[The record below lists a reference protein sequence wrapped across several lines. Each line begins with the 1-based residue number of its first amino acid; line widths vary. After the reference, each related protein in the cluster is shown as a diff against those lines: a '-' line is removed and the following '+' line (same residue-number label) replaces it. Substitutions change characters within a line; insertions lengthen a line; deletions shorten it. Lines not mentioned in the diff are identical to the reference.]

1 MKFGNFEIY
10 AVSDGFFRL
19 DGGAMF
25 GRVPKEVW
33 KKTNP
38 CDRQNRIL
46 LALRCLLIKTGKHN
60 VLVDTGIGNKHS
72 REFIRR
78 FAIDH
83 QNNLEDSLKKLGFI
97 PEDIDIVINTHLHFD
112 HCGGNTKKEKGRI
125 VPAFP
130 RAKYFI
136 QRGEWG
142 AATLGN
148 LLTKASYHEEDF
160 LPLGDCKVLEF
171 IVDRVAEIEP
181 GIILVRAGG
190 HTKYHQIVKIESAGK
205 QAFYLGDL
213 VPTAT
218 HLNYPFVMAYDVEPL
233 ETVRKKM
240 EILPEAAENRALLVF
255 EHEPKFDAAF
265 IEIEEKKV
273 LISREVKL

>member
-1 MKFGNFEIY
+1 MRFGDFEILP
-10 AVSDGFFRL
+10 VLDGFFRL

-25 GRVPKEVW
+25 GRVPKEIW

-38 CDRQNRIL
+38 PDKQNRIL
-46 LALRCLLIKTGKHN
+46 LALRCLLIKTGKN
-60 VLVDTGIGNKHS
+60 NILIDTGIGSKYN
-72 REFIRR
+72 REFLRR
-78 FAIDH
+78 FAIDRRIDFEQFLNQH
-83 QNNLEDSLKKLGFI
+83 GLSK
-97 PEDIDIVINTHLHFD
+97 EDINIVINTHLHFD
-112 HCGGNTKKEKGRI
+112 HCGGNTKKINGQI

-136 QRGEWG
+136 QIGEWG
-142 AATLGN
+142 AALLGN

-160 LPLGDCKVLEF
+160 LPLRDLGIVEF
-171 IVDRVAEIEP
+171 IKEQAVEIEP
-181 GIILVRAGG
+181 GITLFRTGG

-205 QAFYLGDL
+205 KAIYLGDL

-240 EILPEAAENRALLVF
+240 EILPEAAENQTLLIF
-255 EHEPKFDAAF
+255 EHEPKLDAAF
-265 IEIEEKKV
+265 IKIKDGKI
-273 LISREVKL
+273 LIKEEVKP